1 MSAFASSR
9 LMWARLRPNAAA
21 LLVIAAVPLV
31 CLALWGAGSRDAGR
45 WMQVLLL
52 GWLLIGVVPA
62 ALLGRMERSVLAR
75 WKSLPVSTGEHW
87 IGAYTALLPVSL
99 VAGELLT
106 VGAWLIGPASYQHPL
121 LLLVAAVAV
130 ATFVSLGLALAA
142 WSDTDWK
149 LAGLLSLALLICAI
163 PLFPGAPAYMMD
175 LVPTGQ
181 ARQAIAAL
189 TTSVQGGVFAL
200 LKLLMAA
207 AIFVIAGILGE
218 QRA

>member
-21 LLVIAAVPLV
+21 LLMIVGLPLV
-31 CLALWGAGSRDAGR
+31 ALALWGAGSRDAGR
-45 WMQVLLL
+45 WLQVLLV

-62 ALLGRMERSVLAR
+62 AVLGRMERSVLAR
-75 WKSLPVSTGEHW
+75 WKSLPVSAGEHW
-87 IGAYTALLPVSL
+87 LGAYTALLPMAL
-99 VAGELLT
+99 VAGLILS
-106 VGAWLIGPASYQHPL
+106 VGAWLLGPASYQHPM
-121 LLLVAAVAV
+121 LLVVGAVAV
-130 ATFVSLGLALAA
+130 ATFVSLGLAIAA

-149 LAGLLSLALLICAI
+149 LAGFVSLALLVCAI
-163 PLFPGAPAYMMD
+163 PLFPGAPGYMMD

-181 ARQAIAAL
+181 AHQAVVAL
-189 TTSVQGGVFAL
+189 TTSVQGGVYAL

-207 AIFVIAGILGE
+207 AAFVIVGILGE